1 MNKNEINDR
10 TSVEQRQSLVKCV
23 FELPDTEKSLN
34 FLKNL
39 KAVYPAGDKVL
50 DIAFDQKIAT
60 IEMLQ
65 ANRSL
70 EAALDRFCDRF
81 SLVLGEAGA
90 AESK

>member
-1 MNKNEINDR
+1 MNKNEINGR

-50 DIAFDQKIAT
+50 GIAFDQKIAA

-65 ANRSL
+65 ASRSL
-70 EAALDRFCDRF
+70 EAALDGFCDRLT
-81 SLVLGEAGA
+81 LVFGEVGG
-90 AESK
+90 EKSK